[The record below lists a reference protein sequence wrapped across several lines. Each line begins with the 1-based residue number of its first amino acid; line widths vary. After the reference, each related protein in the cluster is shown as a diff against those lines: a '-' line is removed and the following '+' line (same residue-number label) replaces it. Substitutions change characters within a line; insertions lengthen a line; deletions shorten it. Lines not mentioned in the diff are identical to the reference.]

1 MKSLRYR
8 TLVAMLF
15 LPSILFAGGD
25 LFPLGARYAG
35 MCRSS
40 VALTGFWN
48 ILNNQAGIATLEN
61 PTAGISYESKFNLK
75 QLSNK
80 TAAFAYPTGAGVLG
94 VDFNYFGYTQYS
106 EMKIGLAYARAFGRY
121 IRLGLQLDYLQTTL
135 GDGYGSKKNVTFE
148 LGIQSDITKEITL
161 GAYVY
166 NPIRVKLS
174 DYGDERIPAIIRFGI
189 TWHFSESFLAT
200 AEAGK
205 SSFYPAIVIRGGLE
219 YSLKKKFFMRA
230 GFSSGEE
237 VFAFGF
243 GLHLKGFRFDIAA
256 IMHQTLGFSP
266 QATLTYAF

>member
-1 MKSLRYR
+1 MKTFRHI
-8 TLVAMLF
+8 TIIVIF
-15 LPSILFAGGD
+15 LLPLALYAGGE
-25 LFPLGARYAG
+25 LFPLGARNAG

-48 ILNNQAGIATLEN
+48 ILNNQAGLATLEN
-61 PTAGISYESKFNLK
+61 PTAGISYESKFYMK

-80 TAAFAYPTGAGVLG
+80 TAAFAYPTNAGVLG
-94 VDFNYFGYTQYS
+94 VDFNYFGYNQYN
-106 EMKIGLAYARAFGRY
+106 EMKVGLVYARAFGSY

-161 GAYVY
+161 GVYIY

-174 DYGDERIPAIIRFGI
+174 DYADERIPALFRFGL
-189 TWHFSESFLAT
+189 TWHFSKSFLAT
-200 AEAGK
+200 AEVEK
-205 SSFYPAIVIRGGLE
+205 SSFYPKVIIRGGLE
-219 YSLKKKFFMRA
+219 YSLKKKFYMRT
-230 GFSSGEE
+230 GVSSGEE

-243 GLHLKGFRFDIAA
+243 GIHLKGLYFDIAA

-266 QATLTYAF
+266 QASISYAF